1 MGLGRLIIYVFCNT
15 IFNMK
20 AWNIESKFSNKKGSY
35 VVKLPVL
42 SFRDESAH
50 IIYCPALDMNG
61 SGNTELQAKDS
72 FAIAVSEYLDY
83 TTNKGTLFTDLK
95 KLGWTVHKNKN
106 KLASPP
112 PMSELLENNEEF
124 SRIFDNYPYK
134 KFDTGVSL
142 PAYA

>member
-1 MGLGRLIIYVFCNT
+1 
-15 IFNMK
+15 MK
-20 AWNIESKFSNKKGSY
+20 SWDIESKFSNEKGSY
-35 VVKLPVL
+35 TVKLPVL
-42 SFRDESAH
+42 SFKDDNAH
-50 IIYCPALDMNG
+50 IIYCPALDLSG
-61 SGNTELQAKDS
+61 SGNTESQAKES
-72 FAIAVSEYLDY
+72 FAITVTEYLDY
-83 TTNKGTLFTDLK
+83 TTNKGTLFNDLK
-95 KLGWTVHKNKN
+95 KLGWTIHKNKK